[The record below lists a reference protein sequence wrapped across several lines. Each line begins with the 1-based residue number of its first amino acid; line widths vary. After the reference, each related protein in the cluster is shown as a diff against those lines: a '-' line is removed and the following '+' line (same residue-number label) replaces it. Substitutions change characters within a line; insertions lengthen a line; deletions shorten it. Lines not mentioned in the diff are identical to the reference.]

1 MARFVAQKLL
11 SKLSERRDLAPD
23 ALEEVRRVVERRLEE
38 ESREGEEAEK
48 STAEEALAKAKEL
61 TEAGTLDEDSVR
73 ETVRNGNRELTMA
86 SLSLLSGLK
95 IEVVRSV
102 VSNRSAKGMVAI
114 AWKAGMTAKLAE
126 TLQQKLALVQ
136 QKEVLKANGP
146 DYPLDDD
153 AMEWQLDFIKDLA

>member
-1 MARFVAQKLL
+1 L
-11 SKLSERRDLAPD
+11 SKLSERQDLAPD
-23 ALEEVRRVVERRLEE
+23 TLGEVRQVVERRLEE

-102 VSNRSAKGMVAI
+102 VSNRSAKGMLAV
-114 AWKAGMTAKLAE
+114 AWKAGLSTNLAE
-126 TLQQKLALVQ
+126 TLQKKLALVP
-136 QKEVLKANGP
+136 QKDLLRVQGP
-146 DYPLDDD
+146 DYPLDDAD
-153 AMEWQLDFIKDLA
+153 LEWQLDFIKDLA